1 MLSQQMFHR
10 TQSSLLKITL
20 TQALVPHPPL
30 GIPLL
35 IITLAIPDIITRATH
50 NPATH
55 NPATHNLATHNL
67 ATHNPAIHNPAIH
80 NPAIH
85 NPAIHNLATHNLV
98 IQVLQ
103 GISSVTQEAGE
114 DTSMKGALSTVIM
127 HKTLLSPPAINR
139 EQVNANSPPV
149 HLGDEKKNPFA
160 ISKRDH
166 ERF

>member
-1 MLSQQMFHR
+1 MLSQQMFHQ
-10 TQSSLLKITL
+10 TQNSLLKITL

-35 IITLAIPDIITRATH
+35 ITTLAIPDIITRAIH
-50 NPATH
+50 NLAIHNLAIHNLAIHNLATH
-55 NPATHNLATHNL
+55 NLAIHNLATHNLATHNL
-67 ATHNPAIHNPAIH
+67 ATHNP
-80 NPAIH
+80 
-85 NPAIHNLATHNLV
+85 V

-114 DTSMKGALSTVIM
+114 ATSMKGALSTVIM